1 MATANVTGRASSGIS
16 KYCITFGA
24 SLVALIMAGG
34 VLVFSYWQHVELLT
48 DGDRVG
54 TRLERLGLTADQ
66 EGAQHEPR

>member
-24 SLVALIMAGG
+24 SLVALILAGN
-34 VLVFSYWQHVELLT
+34 VLVFSYWQHVALLT
-48 DGDRVG
+48 DGDHVG
-54 TRLERLGLTADQ
+54 ARLERLGLTADQ

>member
-1 MATANVTGRASSGIS
+1 MATSNVTGRTAPGIS

-24 SLVALIMAGG
+24 SLAALILAGD

-48 DGDRVG
+48 DGDLVG
-54 TRLERLGLTADQ
+54 AGLERLGLIGQ

>member
-1 MATANVTGRASSGIS
+1 MATSNVTGRAEPGIS
-16 KYCITFGA
+16 KYCITFGV
-24 SLVALIMAGG
+24 SLAALILAGG

-54 TRLERLGLTADQ
+54 TRLERLGLIDR